1 MKNVIFFLGSW
12 IFTITLSVAID
23 QTLGKYITEDS
34 TSEQYL
40 NESSN
45 I

>member
-23 QTLGKYITEDS
+23 QTVEKYISEDS
-34 TSEQYL
+34 YSKKY
-40 NESSN
+40 
-45 I
+45 IK

>member
-23 QTLGKYITEDS
+23 QAVGKYIPEDS
-34 TSEQYL
+34 PSKKYL
-40 NESSN
+40 K
-45 I
+45 